1 MIVNKTKL
9 HITVSFGPA
18 VPSSTP
24 GAYRNSAVV
33 VTDHTGKPQPP
44 EYITPDHAEFDALVD
59 TGGGGNVV
67 VTDYDLDGK
76 VLNTQTQEFTQEG
89 IILGYKPAMTIN
101 ITATKPAPVPAGTV
115 RGPATTGIYATP
127 AGIPAPGEPVHG
139 FHQGANTPVTNTQGA
154 APSQVSVPGQVPV
167 PGQLPAAIHP
177 GSVVA
182 PAPVPA
188 PGPAA
193 PPAPHA

>member
-1 MIVNKTKL
+1 MTFVAKTKL
-9 HITVSFGPA
+9 HISVAFGPA
-18 VPSSTP
+18 VPSATP
-24 GAYRNSAVV
+24 AAYRNSSVV

-44 EYITPDHAEFDALVD
+44 VYITPDHAELEALVD

-101 ITATKPAPVPAGTV
+101 ITATKPAPIPAGTV

-127 AGIPAPGEPVHG
+127 AGVPAPGEPVHG
-139 FHQGANTPVTNTQGA
+139 YHQTGQTPT
-154 APSQVSVPGQVPV
+154 PGQTPAHVTQPV
-167 PGQLPAAIHP
+167 
-177 GSVVA
+177 
-182 PAPVPA
+182 
-188 PGPAA
+188 